1 MQIDHILAFNAALL
15 IALMS
20 PGPAFLLVLRTGVS
34 CGKSAGLALGAG
46 QGVAAAFWTLAA
58 LAGLEGVF
66 HLFPW
71 AYSAVKIVGALYLMY
86 LAWRLWKQAA
96 DPVLPFSDPHHDTA
110 HQGTVRQISHTEG
123 AIGGS
128 KRIWSLTVLRSH
140 FVHGVLINLTNPKS
154 VMFVAVVLIVVFPP
168 NLGLAEKAFIVGN
181 HLALEW
187 VFYFCLTWLVSRP
200 AVTRRYLKAKQLF
213 DRCAA
218 GVMAVLGLR
227 LLLSPR

>member
-1 MQIDHILAFNAALL
+1 MQSDHILAFNAALL
-15 IALMS
+15 IALIS

-96 DPVLPFSDPHHDTA
+96 DPVLPFFRPPPRYRPPRYCPANIA
-110 HQGTVRQISHTEG
+110 HRRGHRGFQAHLVADGVTVAFCARRFDQPDQSKIGYVRRGCADCGLSAQSGIGRKSIYRWQSSG
-123 AIGGS
+123 A
-128 KRIWSLTVLRSH
+128 
-140 FVHGVLINLTNPKS
+140 
-154 VMFVAVVLIVVFPP
+154 
-168 NLGLAEKAFIVGN
+168 
-181 HLALEW
+181 
-187 VFYFCLTWLVSRP
+187 
-200 AVTRRYLKAKQLF
+200 
-213 DRCAA
+213 
-218 GVMAVLGLR
+218 
-227 LLLSPR
+227 

>member
-15 IALMS
+15 IALIS

-96 DPVLPFSDPHHDTA
+96 DPVLPFSDPH
-110 HQGTVRQISHTEG
+110 QGTVRQISPTEG
-123 AIGGS
+123 AI
-128 KRIWSLTVLRSH
+128 R
-140 FVHGVLINLTNPKS
+140 F
-154 VMFVAVVLIVVFPP
+154 
-168 NLGLAEKAFIVGN
+168 
-181 HLALEW
+181 
-187 VFYFCLTWLVSRP
+187 
-200 AVTRRYLKAKQLF
+200 
-213 DRCAA
+213 
-218 GVMAVLGLR
+218 
-227 LLLSPR
+227 